1 MMTDPISD
9 MLTRI
14 RNAQKAEKVSV
25 RLPASRVKRAIAQVL
40 QDEGF
45 ILGCNEAS
53 EDNKPMLEIT
63 LKYHAGRPVIEKL
76 ERVSTPGRRRY
87 LGKDRLPRVSGG
99 LGVAIIS
106 TSKGIMSD
114 RAARQAGLGGEVL
127 CYVT

>member
-14 RNAQKAEKVSV
+14 RNAQGAEKVSV

-40 QDEGF
+40 QAEGY
-45 ILGCNEAS
+45 IKGCSDVSEA
-53 EDNKPMLEIT
+53 DKPMLEIM

-76 ERVSTPGRRRY
+76 ERASTPGRRRY
-87 LGKDRLPRVSGG
+87 GGKDELPHVAGG

-106 TSKGIMSD
+106 TSKGIMTD
-114 RAARQAGLGGEVL
+114 RAARRAGLGGEII
-127 CYVT
+127 CYVS